1 MNQKHGKKT
10 DKTHEN
16 PLKIFKLNK
25 INYFLN
31 VKQKKFFHI
40 KSSALR
46 HSRER
51 ASPLVKHP
59 RLRRE

>member
-1 MNQKHGKKT
+1 MTPNKTMNQKHGKKT

-31 VKQKKFFHI
+31 VKQKKIFHL
-40 KSSALR
+40 K
-46 HSRER
+46 
-51 ASPLVKHP
+51 K
-59 RLRRE
+59 